1 MVTGG
6 LASSFTRTLKLD
18 MLLKEVWAVT
28 FRGSFILSLV
38 GDRLSLGMD
47 TVVFVDTVVL
57 PVVPPAIFSL
67 SYFDVR
73 VEVTL
78 VRFFLF

>member
-1 MVTGG
+1 MVAIG
-6 LASSFTRTLKLD
+6 LGSSLGLVLKLD

-28 FRGSFILSLV
+28 FMESFILSLV
-38 GDRLSLGMD
+38 GDRLSFGMD

-67 SYFDVR
+67 S
-73 VEVTL
+73 
-78 VRFFLF
+78 